1 MPKKVITLPSTDD
14 TGVHRAVEYLNF
26 LVVEEY
32 MPPEIAQFYVEMSL
46 LNKSPIHYFLTE
58 ALVEYFMG
66 LSQEPDEEEAES
78 IH

>member
-1 MPKKVITLPSTDD
+1 MPKKVIKLPSTDD
-14 TGVHRAVEYLNF
+14 SGIHLAVEYLNF
-26 LVVEEY
+26 LVVQEY
-32 MPPEIAQFYVEMSL
+32 MPPEAANFYVEMSL

-58 ALVEYFMG
+58 ALVEYYIS

>member
-1 MPKKVITLPSTDD
+1 
-14 TGVHRAVEYLNF
+14 
-26 LVVEEY
+26 
-32 MPPEIAQFYVEMSL
+32 MPPDIAQFYVEMSL
-46 LNKSPIHYFLTE
+46 LNTSPIHYFLTE